1 MTIRTST
8 AIALST
14 SALLCTGPAL
24 AEGFSW
30 EGEIEIGN
38 DSVLSSDD
46 PNEEIRDTFAS
57 ISASGTYT
65 FGNDV
70 EIFASI
76 TTESL
81 TDPTEDRTFDD
92 MGVYIEELGVAFEIG
107 DATTVAIGKLS
118 PVFGTAG
125 DDAAGYFGDSLADDY
140 ELTEQI
146 GILSDVELNGAGTL
160 SFGVFYADDSA
171 LSRSIGFD
179 RGRATTADGGAGNTG
194 KLNNFVVQWTQET
207 GSTTFHVGARHL
219 SAGQGDVDD
228 EQGMVAGL
236 AHSLDNGFDLYGE
249 VASFSN
255 AGGSA
260 DDAVYATLTGAYTI
274 GSLTLSGGLAHRDFD
289 ASGDTDLITIGADYE
304 FESGASIG
312 GGLARVDEAGV
323 KSTVLGMSLI
333 IPLGG

>member
-1 MTIRTST
+1 MNIRSST
-8 AIALST
+8 AISLST
-14 SALLCTGPAL
+14 AALFCAGPAL

-30 EGEIEIGN
+30 EAEIEIGN

-46 PNEEIRDTFAS
+46 PSQEIRDTFAT
-57 ISASGTYT
+57 ITAYGAYT
-65 FGNDV
+65 FANDV
-70 EIFASI
+70 EIFATI
-76 TTESL
+76 TAESV

-92 MGVYIEELGVAFEIG
+92 MGVYIEELGVSFDIG
-107 DATTVAIGKLS
+107 DATTVSLGKLS
-118 PVFGTAG
+118 PVFGTAS

-140 ELTEQI
+140 DLTEQI
-146 GILSDVELNGAGTL
+146 GILADVELNGAGTL

-179 RGRATTADGGAGNTG
+179 RGRTTTADGGAGNTG
-194 KLNNFVVQWTQET
+194 KLDNFAIQWAQEAGDT
-207 GSTTFHVGARHL
+207 AFHIGARHL

-228 EQGMVAGL
+228 EQGVVAGL
-236 AHSLDNGFDLYGE
+236 AHSFDNGFDLYGE

-255 AGGSA
+255 AGGSD

-274 GSLTLSGGLAHRDFD
+274 GSLTLSGGLSHRDFD
-289 ASGDTDLITIGADYE
+289 TSGETDLITIGADYE
-304 FESGASIG
+304 FASGATFG
-312 GGLARVDEAGV
+312 GGLARVDEDGV